1 MFNSKNT
8 TLVLASI
15 VAAMTLAA
23 PAATPAQAGE
33 LPIVGTGDGMEIFQ
47 ALGREFSSLNPDI
60 KVVIP
65 PSIGSDGAV
74 KAVLAGTSELGR
86 VARPLTAEENGKG
99 LAVKSVMRIPSVI
112 IVHASANTTGV
123 TGVQLH
129 GIFSGKITNWKEV
142 GGADQPIR
150 VIVREE
156 GDSVFKVLKATM
168 PGWSSMTVSSSAQV
182 ISTTTQDLIEA
193 VRKTPGSIGF
203 APYSILHRSSLTML
217 KIDGRGP
224 SDPAYPSAVSI
235 GLLHGSAALSP
246 DAAKFVEFAQSGA
259 GDKVITWLG
268 GLGVKP

>member
-1 MFNSKNT
+1 MFNTSNT
-8 TLVLASI
+8 TLVFASV
-15 VAAMTLAA
+15 VAAISLSA
-23 PAATPAQAGE
+23 PTSSPAQAGD

-47 ALGREFSSLNPDI
+47 ALGREFSTLNPDI
-60 KVVIP
+60 KIVIP
-65 PSIGSDGAV
+65 ASVGSDGAV
-74 KAVLAGTSELGR
+74 KAVLAATNELGR
-86 VARPLTAEENGKG
+86 IARPLSAEEKSKG

-123 TGVQLH
+123 TSAQLQ

-168 PGWSSMTVSSSAQV
+168 PGWSGMTVTPSAQV
-182 ISTTTQDLIEA
+182 ISTTTQELIEA

-235 GLLHGSAALSP
+235 GLVHGSAALSP
-246 DAAKFVEFAQSGA
+246 DAAKFVDFAQSAA
-259 GDKVITWLG
+259 GEKVITWLG
-268 GLGVKP
+268 GLGAK